1 MKAIRI
7 LFLSLFFLQ
16 LCSCKDDKL
25 YSRGFWKYS
34 KGFYMG
40 DLLDFKT
47 RHLEVKND
55 TLFRGNCP
63 VAVVQKIE
71 SNIFV
76 KRLYIKDFDSNEI
89 GIYVEK

>member
-1 MKAIRI
+1 MKAVPV

-47 RHLEVKND
+47 GHLEVKND
-55 TLFRGNCP
+55 TLFLDNFP

-76 KRLYIKDFDSNEI
+76 KRLYIRGIDSNEI